1 MRVFVYSGSA
11 SEWSDII
18 KSACGKSV
26 HVYMYCTCVCVCVCV
41 CLCESRIGN
50 WMVWRTQFLK
60 IPPALLPVSPLTT
73 GIKTEDGKGKGGGTV
88 TAMVVMK
95 ERMVRETE
103 G

>member
-1 MRVFVYSGSA
+1 
-11 SEWSDII
+11 
-18 KSACGKSV
+18 
-26 HVYMYCTCVCVCVCV
+26 
-41 CLCESRIGN
+41 
-50 WMVWRTQFLK
+50 MVWRTQFLK